1 MNIFGEYADYL
12 QKLSKEKLQSIIDDY
27 NKLGSIYNLDVVNT
41 KKLKKDDLIKK
52 IDELKND
59 YFKYWIMSLD
69 LKDFNILKQLV
80 FRKVNDEF
88 LHENRDFINLL
99 LEKSILFQEQELMM
113 AWDVSALIK
122 ELTKNKEVVKTVKIW
137 DRIYKI
143 VEGII
148 VAYGV
153 ISRKYFDKIVS
164 EIENNELI
172 LPKLDY
178 YYKRDYII
186 DDKKIMS
193 NKLNNKKRINSYL
206 KNDKYKMFTNK
217 EFGELGSSIYHHG
230 IKCYKRFIKML
241 KNNYVFR
248 NSDIEFVDK
257 NIVIPYLYNSL
268 NEEDVAKK
276 NLEETIEKLFE
287 FKGDKLKQK
296 MLEEV
301 MKIRDEFPLWEYRGF
316 SKIEVNLDE

>member
-113 AWDVSALIK
+113 VWDISALIK

-206 KNDKYKMFTNK
+206 KND
-217 EFGELGSSIYHHG
+217 
-230 IKCYKRFIKML
+230 
-241 KNNYVFR
+241 NYFCLVS
-248 NSDIEFVDK
+248 NS
-257 NIVIPYLYNSL
+257 
-268 NEEDVAKK
+268 
-276 NLEETIEKLFE
+276 
-287 FKGDKLKQK
+287 
-296 MLEEV
+296 
-301 MKIRDEFPLWEYRGF
+301 
-316 SKIEVNLDE
+316 